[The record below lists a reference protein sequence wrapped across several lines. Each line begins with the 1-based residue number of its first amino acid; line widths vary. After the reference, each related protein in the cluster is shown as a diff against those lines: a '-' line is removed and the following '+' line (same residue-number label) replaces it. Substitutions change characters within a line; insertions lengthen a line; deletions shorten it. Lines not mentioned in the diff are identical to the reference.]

1 MTIFTNIMFY
11 FVLPNVVLFIAC
23 IIIVH
28 FWGDKI
34 INAAYHDENKYSFD
48 EHIKEHW
55 GDLN

>member
-1 MTIFTNIMFY
+1 MFY

-55 GDLN
+55 GDSN